1 LRALL
6 PESQVF
12 IRAREE
18 RQNDPEKPTQSKT
31 RIFFHEVGQMLKKHW
46 LLAIYAVLLM
56 TGFNFLSHGSQD
68 LYPTY
73 LQESKGFS
81 KFNATVAT
89 IIGNCGAITG
99 GVVAGCLSQYIGR
112 RLTIIIFVLLV
123 GVFIPLWIIPTTFSK
138 LSAGAFCVQFGVQGA
153 WGVVPILL
161 SEISPPAFRS
171 TFPGVAYQLGN
182 MVSSASAQIE
192 ATGGEHSR
200 TTIQGP
206 NGPED
211 VPNYAQVQGI
221 FIGVVA
227 AYLIVMT
234 LIGPEN
240 HGSHF
245 ERGKTAFQV
254 GASKEDVN
262 SILGETDV
270 NRSST
275 GSGVD
280 EKGETRHVEDG
291 RRAKNDLV

>member
-1 LRALL
+1 MPEPVHRTSSYDHVGIVARKFL
-6 PESQVF
+6 PDLILFCFPASLCSSLESSSRSGSFQVHS
-12 IRAREE
+12 ASSPLVLSAS
-18 RQNDPEKPTQSKT
+18 NSASKGKS
-31 RIFFHEVGQMLKKHW
+31 RK
-46 LLAIYAVLLM
+46 LASR
-56 TGFNFLSHGSQD
+56 NFL
-68 LYPTY
+68 
-73 LQESKGFS
+73 
-81 KFNATVAT
+81 V
-89 IIGNCGAITG
+89 
-99 GVVAGCLSQYIGR
+99 
-112 RLTIIIFVLLV
+112 LT
-123 GVFIPLWIIPTTFSK
+123 
-138 LSAGAFCVQFGVQGA
+138 ARYFCRA

-192 ATGGEHSR
+192 ASACISYDGWTVRTHLVHSTAGGEHSR

-245 ERGKTAFQV
+245 ERGKTAFQA

-262 SILGETDV
+262 STPDETEA

-275 GSGVD
+275 GSGGY
-280 EKGETRHVEDG
+280 EKGETQHAEG
-291 RRAKNDLV
+291 GSRAKNDLV

>member
-1 LRALL
+1 
-6 PESQVF
+6 
-12 IRAREE
+12 
-18 RQNDPEKPTQSKT
+18 
-31 RIFFHEVGQMLKKHW
+31 M
-46 LLAIYAVLLM
+46 
-56 TGFNFLSHGSQD
+56 
-68 LYPTY
+68 
-73 LQESKGFS
+73 
-81 KFNATVAT
+81 
-89 IIGNCGAITG
+89 
-99 GVVAGCLSQYIGR
+99 
-112 RLTIIIFVLLV
+112 
-123 GVFIPLWIIPTTFSK
+123 
-138 LSAGAFCVQFGVQGA
+138 
-153 WGVVPILL
+153 
-161 SEISPPAFRS
+161 
-171 TFPGVAYQLGN
+171 AYQLGN

-192 ATGGEHSR
+192 ASAYIPLGGCAILTHFVCSIAGGEHSR

-245 ERGKTAFQV
+245 ERGKTAFQA
-254 GASKEDVN
+254 GASREDVN
-262 SILGETDV
+262 SILGETDA

-291 RRAKNDLV
+291 RRAKGDSV